1 MVSPTA
7 TAKTTHAQGERIL
20 ALKVSAIDLFFN
32 SSTIRNY
39 LFSTL
44 LDMRTIRFLPFLGLI
59 APFLQLVLGCTI
71 ERAEE
76 KVLAEHANGAKKT
89 SIWVY
94 PDGEILKRNEW
105 YTDGIKE
112 LEIPYK
118 DGVPHGDF
126 KRWTGFGDV
135 ALLGHYKKGLK
146 DGKWTALFSDKK
158 VEAYLY
164 YENDHPVGDWEGW
177 HFNRERS
184 FEEHYNDDGLAVGIW
199 KKWYGNGALQQEGNC
214 HAKWDPKREI
224 VSAPAG
230 RAKVKGK
237 NAEDPDSSYLRRYT
251 KDCHLLEEFT
261 CKNGR
266 LDGPFSLYYE
276 SYGETIDSAN
286 CGTGRIRVQG
296 VLGKGAT
303 GKDSALI
310 GTVTYF
316 RADGTP
322 MKQEHWNKDGK
333 RDSVWRWFDERGNLV
348 RECDLRVSGV
358 VYGACEGD
366 MSKFCAETSY
376 VGEIGSVLDS
386 SNLAQS
392 VNFEQSIG
400 KYPATI
406 RYIKPGRLL
415 LYEEYWKNGQIAES
429 RSFFPDSMGGKLAS
443 ECFWNV
449 DPKDGLSK
457 RNGIMRNWYKS
468 GVLRD
473 SLTFVNGERVG
484 EQFSYDSTGKLTI
497 HKTEAGKNRPVIMH
511 LLGEQAP

>member
-44 LDMRTIRFLPFLGLI
+44 LGMRTIRFLPFLGLI
-59 APFLQLVLGCTI
+59 APFLQLVLGCSI

-199 KKWYGNGALQQEGNC
+199 KKWYDNGALQQEGNC

-358 VYGACEGD
+358 VYGACEGN

>member
-1 MVSPTA
+1 
-7 TAKTTHAQGERIL
+7 
-20 ALKVSAIDLFFN
+20 
-32 SSTIRNY
+32 
-39 LFSTL
+39 
-44 LDMRTIRFLPFLGLI
+44 MRTIRFLPFLGLI
-59 APFLQLVLGCTI
+59 APFLQLVLGCSI

-146 DGKWTALFSDKK
+146 DGKWTVLFSDKK

-199 KKWYGNGALQQEGNC
+199 KKWYDNGALQQEGNC

-286 CGTGRIRVQG
+286 CSTGRIRVQG

-348 RECDLRVSGV
+348 RECDLRASGV
-358 VYGACEGD
+358 VYGACEGN

>member
-1 MVSPTA
+1 
-7 TAKTTHAQGERIL
+7 
-20 ALKVSAIDLFFN
+20 
-32 SSTIRNY
+32 
-39 LFSTL
+39 
-44 LDMRTIRFLPFLGLI
+44 MRTIRFLPFFGLV
-59 APFLQLVLGCTI
+59 APVLMLVSGCTV

-177 HFNRERS
+177 HYNRERS

-199 KKWYGNGALQQEGNC
+199 KKWFDNGVLQQEGNC
-214 HAKWDPKREI
+214 HAKWDVKREI
-224 VSAPAG
+224 VSALS
-230 RAKVKGK
+230 
-237 NAEDPDSSYLRRYT
+237 DSTYLKRFS

-261 CKNGR
+261 CKNGI

-276 SYGETIDSAN
+276 SYGEVVDTAN
-286 CGTGRIRVQG
+286 CGVGRVRVQG
-296 VLGKGAT
+296 VLGTGAN

-310 GTVTYF
+310 GTVSYF
-316 RADGTP
+316 RADGTR

-333 RDSVWRWFDERGNLV
+333 RDSIWRWFDERGDLV
-348 RECDLRVSGV
+348 REVNLNMDGV
-358 VYGACEGD
+358 IYGACEGD

-376 VGEIGSVLDS
+376 VGGIGGLLDS
-386 SNLAQS
+386 SMLAQS
-392 VNFEQSIG
+392 VHFGQSVG
-400 KYPATI
+400 KYPATV
-406 RYIKPGRLL
+406 RYFKPGRLL
-415 LYEEYWKNGQIAES
+415 LYEELWQDGQIVES

-443 ECFWNV
+443 ESFW
-449 DPKDGLSK
+449 KDGK

-511 LLGEQAP
+511 LLGE

>member
-1 MVSPTA
+1 
-7 TAKTTHAQGERIL
+7 
-20 ALKVSAIDLFFN
+20 
-32 SSTIRNY
+32 
-39 LFSTL
+39 
-44 LDMRTIRFLPFLGLI
+44 MRTIRFLPFLGLI
-59 APFLQLVLGCTI
+59 APFLQLVLGCSI

-199 KKWYGNGALQQEGNC
+199 KKWYDNGALQQEGNC

-286 CGTGRIRVQG
+286 CSTGRIRVQG

-348 RECDLRVSGV
+348 RECDLRASGV
-358 VYGACEGD
+358 VYGACEGN

>member
-1 MVSPTA
+1 M
-7 TAKTTHAQGERIL
+7 KKFRLLMFL
-20 ALKVSAIDLFFN
+20 AVC
-32 SSTIRNY
+32 
-39 LFSTL
+39 
-44 LDMRTIRFLPFLGLI
+44 
-59 APFLQLVLGCTI
+59 APFWGCTV
-71 ERAEE
+71 ERAQEQ
-76 KVLAEHANGAKKT
+76 VLAEHANGAKKT

-146 DGKWTALFSDKK
+146 DGKWTSLFSDKK
-158 VEAYLY
+158 IEAYRY

-177 HFNRERS
+177 HYNREKS
-184 FEEHYNDDGLAVGIW
+184 FEEHYNDDGLAVGVW
-199 KKWYGNGALQQEGNC
+199 KKWYDNGALEQEGNC
-214 HAKWDPKREI
+214 HAKWDLKREI
-224 VSAPAG
+224 VSAETQGIA
-230 RAKVKGK
+230 
-237 NAEDPDSSYLRRYT
+237 YLKRFS
-251 KDCHLLEEFT
+251 KDCRLLEEFT
-261 CKNGR
+261 CKNGK
-266 LDGPFSLYYE
+266 LEGPFALYYE
-276 SYGETIDSAN
+276 SYGETVDSAN
-286 CGTGRIRVQG
+286 CGSGRVRVSG

-310 GTVTYF
+310 GTVTYY

-322 MKQEHWNKDGK
+322 MKQEYWRADGK
-333 RDSVWRWFDERGNLV
+333 RDSVWRWFDEQGNVV
-348 RECDLRVSGV
+348 RECDLKDSGV
-358 VYGACEGD
+358 VYGVCDGD

-376 VGEIGSVLDS
+376 VGEIKGILDS

-392 VNFEQSIG
+392 ADFKQSIG
-400 KYPATI
+400 KFPATV
-406 RYIKPGRLL
+406 RYFKPGRSL
-415 LYEEYWKNGQIAES
+415 LYEEFWKDGQIAES
-429 RSFFPDSMGGKLAS
+429 RSFFPDSLGGGLAS
-443 ECFWNV
+443 EGFWKN
-449 DPKDGLSK
+449 GK
-457 RNGIMRNWYKS
+457 REGILRNWYKS

-511 LLGEQAP
+511 LLGQ

>member
-1 MVSPTA
+1 
-7 TAKTTHAQGERIL
+7 
-20 ALKVSAIDLFFN
+20 
-32 SSTIRNY
+32 
-39 LFSTL
+39 
-44 LDMRTIRFLPFLGLI
+44 MRTIRFLPFLGLI

-237 NAEDPDSSYLRRYT
+237 NAADPDSSYLRRYT

>member
-1 MVSPTA
+1 MRMFRFIP
-7 TAKTTHAQGERIL
+7 
-20 ALKVSAIDLFFN
+20 FF
-32 SSTIRNY
+32 
-39 LFSTL
+39 
-44 LDMRTIRFLPFLGLI
+44 GLV
-59 APFLQLVLGCTI
+59 APFLMLFFGCTV

-135 ALLGHYKKGLK
+135 ALIGHYKKGLK

-177 HFNRERS
+177 HYNREKS
-184 FEEHYNDDGLAVGIW
+184 FEEHYNDSGLAIGIW
-199 KKWYGNGALQQEGNC
+199 KKWYDNGALQQEGNC
-214 HAKWDPKREI
+214 HAKWDVKREI
-224 VSAPAG
+224 ESAL
-230 RAKVKGK
+230 R
-237 NAEDPDSSYLRRYT
+237 DSTYLKRFS

-261 CKNGR
+261 CKNGQ
-266 LDGPFSLYYE
+266 LAGEFSLYYE

-286 CGTGRIRVQG
+286 CGTGRVRVSG
-296 VLGKGAT
+296 VLGMGAT

-310 GTVTYF
+310 GAVTYY

-322 MKQEHWNKDGK
+322 MKQEYWRADGK
-333 RDSVWRWFDERGNLV
+333 RDSVWRWFDEQGNVV
-348 RECDLRVSGV
+348 RECDLKDSGV
-358 VYGACEGD
+358 VYGVCDGG

-376 VGEIGSVLDS
+376 VGEIKGILDS

-392 VNFEQSIG
+392 ADFKQSIG
-400 KYPATI
+400 KFPATV
-406 RYIKPGRLL
+406 RYFKPGRSL
-415 LYEEYWKNGQIAES
+415 LYEEFWKDGQIVES
-429 RSFFPDSMGGKLAS
+429 RSFFPDSLGGGLAS
-443 ECFWNV
+443 EGFWKN
-449 DPKDGLSK
+449 GK
-457 RNGIMRNWYKS
+457 REGILRNWYKS

-511 LLGEQAP
+511 LLGQ